1 MPLTADDQQERL
13 DARLQF
19 CSMNKKKLRK
29 TRILRDFTPE
39 IVFETIKIKSDP
51 YSDIGK
57 FAKLQ
62 TRLDLFPKNNQV
74 AQSNRSEPNALSGKF
89 RRA

>member
-1 MPLTADDQQERL
+1 
-13 DARLQF
+13 
-19 CSMNKKKLRK
+19 MNKEKKLRK

-74 AQSNRSEPNALSGKF
+74 TQSNRSEPNALSGKF
-89 RRA
+89 RRAWMEQRGPRCPRLQPGEAT